1 MYPQSLDPLALLLLQ
16 VVLLCIPGVA
26 WSMPQDREQPIQ
38 LEADRAELDQ
48 KSGISIYE
56 GNVVITQGSMRLAA
70 DKATVFTENG
80 AFQRMEATG
89 QPVKWRYKPAD
100 DKDELFGTSQRMEYD
115 ALKNSI
121 TMTKNAKVIQ
131 NKDVF
136 TGDRIDYDLTAD
148 LVKARGEDG
157 RRIQITIQPRQINV
171 QPQP

>member
-1 MYPQSLDPLALLLLQ
+1 MYPRNLSQLALLTVPLLAY
-16 VVLLCIPGVA
+16 VSSIALG
-26 WSMPQDREQPIQ
+26 MPQDREQPIQ

-48 KSGISIYE
+48 KTGVSVYQ

-70 DKATVFTENG
+70 DKATVFTDNG
-80 AFQRMEATG
+80 VFQRIEAMG
-89 QPVKWRYKPAD
+89 QPVTWRYKPAD

-115 ALKNSI
+115 ASKNTI
-121 TMTKNAKVIQ
+121 IMTKSAKVIQ

-157 RRIQITIQPRQINV
+157 RRIQITIQPRQLNV
-171 QPQP
+171 QQPEQ